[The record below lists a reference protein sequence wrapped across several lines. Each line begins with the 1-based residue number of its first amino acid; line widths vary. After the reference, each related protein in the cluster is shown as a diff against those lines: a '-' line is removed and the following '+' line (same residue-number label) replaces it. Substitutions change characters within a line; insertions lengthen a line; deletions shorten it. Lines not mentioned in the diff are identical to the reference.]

1 MERQYWSNSQY
12 SRWECLDITEIPSE
26 AEAGALEEKVV
37 NIFGK
42 LDCSIPSN
50 CIEACH
56 GVGKKTSTVNV
67 KFSRRKD

>member
-1 MERQYWSNSQY
+1 MERQCWSNSQY
-12 SRWECLDITEIPSE
+12 SRWVCLDIT

-42 LDCSIPSN
+42 LNCNIPSN